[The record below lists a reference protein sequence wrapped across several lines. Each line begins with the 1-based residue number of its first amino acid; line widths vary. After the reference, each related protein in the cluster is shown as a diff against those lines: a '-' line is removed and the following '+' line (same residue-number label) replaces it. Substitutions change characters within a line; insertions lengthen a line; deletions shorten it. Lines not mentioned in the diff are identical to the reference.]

1 MTDDSIS
8 SLPIQLAIR
17 LTLDSVSYSNPLPN
31 WFDILAINY
40 SAREKVIRGKI
51 EEYLNGTPPKSPYEV
66 MVPKKNGQMA
76 RWVVPSIN
84 DQIVFQTCVSS
95 IAEVIDEMTIDK
107 ARVFS
112 CRYNQDSN
120 RLALLENQVSAW
132 KEFQDET
139 KKRCESDQCVLQI
152 DLEDAFR
159 SVDRARFI
167 DFLRKFSPDGISVK
181 LLHLLLNTF
190 AGAEPGLP
198 LMNDAGFFLG
208 SAYFSEVDKLIA
220 RYTPNF
226 IRFVDDYRVF
236 ADSREKLESLLE
248 SISRELQPIGFRINA
263 HKLKLGSAEEYLEAV
278 SKIKYAASDIAD
290 YIDVAFGDVVRPT
303 DMVAQLTRTLEKP
316 DDYLNQGV
324 GRLQIAALR
333 RMHVDALIAEK
344 TTRELKMSV
353 RYLFSEQLSS
363 DMNVLGRLSQLLKSY
378 SQDNSQIWRTLW
390 LLYLIKDLHFYRE
403 VGDTSWKLPADLES
417 TLNRLK
423 ASDAV
428 PQIVKLWASEIPN
441 ADKKTERQDLVEQ
454 LHECDY
460 LECGVRYY
468 GNA

>member
-112 CRYNQDSN
+112 CRYNRDSN

-190 AGAEPGLP
+190 AGAEPGC
-198 LMNDAGFFLG
+198 
-208 SAYFSEVDKLIA
+208 
-220 RYTPNF
+220 
-226 IRFVDDYRVF
+226 
-236 ADSREKLESLLE
+236 
-248 SISRELQPIGFRINA
+248 
-263 HKLKLGSAEEYLEAV
+263 
-278 SKIKYAASDIAD
+278 
-290 YIDVAFGDVVRPT
+290 
-303 DMVAQLTRTLEKP
+303 
-316 DDYLNQGV
+316 
-324 GRLQIAALR
+324 
-333 RMHVDALIAEK
+333 
-344 TTRELKMSV
+344 
-353 RYLFSEQLSS
+353 LS
-363 DMNVLGRLSQLLKSY
+363 
-378 SQDNSQIWRTLW
+378 
-390 LLYLIKDLHFYRE
+390 
-403 VGDTSWKLPADLES
+403 
-417 TLNRLK
+417 
-423 ASDAV
+423 
-428 PQIVKLWASEIPN
+428 
-441 ADKKTERQDLVEQ
+441 
-454 LHECDY
+454 
-460 LECGVRYY
+460 
-468 GNA
+468 